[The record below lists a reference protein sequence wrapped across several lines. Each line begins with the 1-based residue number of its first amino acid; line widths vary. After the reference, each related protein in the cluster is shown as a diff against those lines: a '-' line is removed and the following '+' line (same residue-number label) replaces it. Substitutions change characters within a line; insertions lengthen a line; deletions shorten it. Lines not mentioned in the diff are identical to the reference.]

1 MFKENMPPKVPQEG
15 YPHSSPH
22 GQNSNWPR
30 ARKETQVHVAKLS
43 TNWSRHVRELI
54 PERVMGKGVN
64 SVVVLRGESEGVH
77 WLTKEERGHPT
88 SLCIS
93 LQEQL

>member
-1 MFKENMPPKVPQEG
+1 M
-15 YPHSSPH
+15 
-22 GQNSNWPR
+22 
-30 ARKETQVHVAKLS
+30 AKLS